1 MPARMAARPVGE
13 RTDVQTKVDLQEEAE
28 RLAGGGVSEETP
40 VAKETELLAG
50 TLLRAVNRVQSKGST
65 VRLVVPRAPEVT
77 YEVGMELPEDE
88 LLEVEEYL
96 QNNGYIVPVD
106 IGLTRGTYTITP
118 AGLEWLDM
126 DVSEPLEALDQEA
139 TGPLEWAEPPLATN
153 DTREDI
159 ENRPQGRIPRRLQR
173 EMNKA
178 RKQLE
183 ERSDE
188 RDWWQRMFRG
198 FKT

>member
-1 MPARMAARPVGE
+1 MPARVDARPVGE

-28 RLAGGGVSEETP
+28 LLGGGVSEELP

-50 TLLRAVNRVQSKGST
+50 TLLRAVNRAQSKGST

-77 YEVGMELPEDE
+77 YEVGMELPEDR

-96 QNNGYIVPVD
+96 QGHGYIVPVD

-126 DVSEPLEALDQEA
+126 GASEPLEALDQEA
-139 TGPLEWAEPPLATN
+139 TAPSEWAEPRPATK

-159 ENRPQGRIPRRLQR
+159 VKRPEGLIPRRLQR
-173 EMNKA
+173 ELNKA
-178 RKQLE
+178 RKHLE
-183 ERSDE
+183 EGSKE
-188 RDWWQRMFRG
+188 RGWWRRAFG
-198 FKT
+198 G

>member
-1 MPARMAARPVGE
+1 MPARVDARPVGE

-28 RLAGGGVSEETP
+28 LLGGGVSEESP

-50 TLLRAVNRVQSKGST
+50 TLLRAVNRAQSKGST

-77 YEVGMELPEDE
+77 YEVGMELPEDR

-96 QNNGYIVPVD
+96 QGHGYIVPVD

-118 AGLEWLDM
+118 AGLEWLD
-126 DVSEPLEALDQEA
+126 VGTSEPLEALDQEA
-139 TGPLEWAEPPLATN
+139 TAPSEWSEPRPATK

-159 ENRPQGRIPRRLQR
+159 VKRPEGLIPRRLQR
-173 EMNKA
+173 ELNKA
-178 RKQLE
+178 RKHLE
-183 ERSDE
+183 ERSEE
-188 RDWWQRMFRG
+188 RGWWQRMFG
-198 FKT
+198 G

>member
-1 MPARMAARPVGE
+1 MPATMDARPVGK

-28 RLAGGGVSEETP
+28 LLGGGVSEETP

-50 TLLRAVNRVQSKGST
+50 TLLRAVNRAQAKGST
-65 VRLVVPRAPEVT
+65 VRLVVPRALEVT
-77 YEVGMELPEDE
+77 YEVGMELSEDQ
-88 LLEVEEYL
+88 LLGVEEYL

-126 DVSEPLEALDQEA
+126 GASEPLEALAQEA
-139 TGPLEWAEPPLATN
+139 TGPLEWAEPRPATK

-159 ENRPQGRIPRRLQR
+159 VKRPQGRIPRRLWR
-173 EMNKA
+173 EMKEA

-183 ERSDE
+183 ERSEE
-188 RDWWQRMFRG
+188 RDWWQRMLG
-198 FKT
+198 G

>member
-1 MPARMAARPVGE
+1 MPATMDARPVGK

-28 RLAGGGVSEETP
+28 LLGGGVSEETP
-40 VAKETELLAG
+40 VAKEIELLAG
-50 TLLRAVNRVQSKGST
+50 TLLRAVNRAQAKGST
-65 VRLVVPRAPEVT
+65 VRLVVPRALEVT
-77 YEVGMELPEDE
+77 YEVGMELSEDQ
-88 LLEVEEYL
+88 LLGVEEYL

-126 DVSEPLEALDQEA
+126 GASEPLEALDQEA
-139 TGPLEWAEPPLATN
+139 TGPLEWAEPRPATK

-159 ENRPQGRIPRRLQR
+159 VKRPQGRIPRRLWR
-173 EMNKA
+173 EMKEA

-183 ERSDE
+183 ERSEE
-188 RDWWQRMFRG
+188 RDWWQRMLG
-198 FKT
+198 G

>member
-1 MPARMAARPVGE
+1 MSARMDAPPVGE

-28 RLAGGGVSEETP
+28 LPGGGVSQETP

-50 TLLRAVNRVQSKGST
+50 TLLRAVNRAQSKGST

-77 YEVGMELPEDE
+77 YEVGMELPEDQ
-88 LLEVEEYL
+88 LLEIEEYL
-96 QNNGYIVPVD
+96 QGHGYIVPVD
-106 IGLTRGTYTITP
+106 IGLTSGTYTITP
-118 AGLEWLDM
+118 AGLEWLD
-126 DVSEPLEALDQEA
+126 VGTSEPLEALDQEA
-139 TGPLEWAEPPLATN
+139 TAPSEWSEPRPATK

-159 ENRPQGRIPRRLQR
+159 VKRPEGLIPRRLWR

-183 ERSDE
+183 ERSEE
-188 RDWWQRMFRG
+188 RDWWQKMFRG

>member
-1 MPARMAARPVGE
+1 MPATMDARPVGK

-28 RLAGGGVSEETP
+28 LLGGGVSEETP

-50 TLLRAVNRVQSKGST
+50 TLLRAVNRAQSKGST

-77 YEVGMELPEDE
+77 YEVGMELPEDR

-96 QNNGYIVPVD
+96 QGHGYIVPVD

-126 DVSEPLEALDQEA
+126 GASEPLEALAQEA
-139 TGPLEWAEPPLATN
+139 TGPLEWAEPRPATK

-159 ENRPQGRIPRRLQR
+159 VKRPQGRIPRRLWR
-173 EMNKA
+173 EMNEA

-183 ERSDE
+183 ERSEE
-188 RDWWQRMFRG
+188 RDWWQRMLG
-198 FKT
+198 G

>member
-1 MPARMAARPVGE
+1 MPARIDARPDGE

-28 RLAGGGVSEETP
+28 LPGGGVSEETP

-50 TLLRAVNRVQSKGST
+50 TLLRAVNRAQAKGST
-65 VRLVVPRAPEVT
+65 VRLVVPRALEVT
-77 YEVGMELPEDE
+77 YEVGMELPEDH
-88 LLEVEEYL
+88 LLEAEEYL

-106 IGLTRGTYTITP
+106 IGLMRGTYTITP

-126 DVSEPLEALDQEA
+126 DASEPLEALDQEA
-139 TGPLEWAEPPLATN
+139 TGPLEWAEPPPAIK

-159 ENRPQGRIPRRLQR
+159 VKRPQGLIPRRLWR

-183 ERSDE
+183 DRSEE
-188 RDWWQRMFRG
+188 RDWWQKMFGG

>member
-1 MPARMAARPVGE
+1 MPARIDARPDGE

-28 RLAGGGVSEETP
+28 LPGVGVSEETP

-50 TLLRAVNRVQSKGST
+50 TLLRAVNRTQAKGST
-65 VRLVVPRAPEVT
+65 VRLVVPRALEVT
-77 YEVGMELPEDE
+77 YEVGMELPEDR

-106 IGLTRGTYTITP
+106 IGLTRGTYTITL

-126 DVSEPLEALDQEA
+126 DASEPLEALDQEA
-139 TGPLEWAEPPLATN
+139 TGPLERAEPPPATK

-159 ENRPQGRIPRRLQR
+159 VKRPEGLIPRRLWR
-173 EMNKA
+173 EMNMA

-183 ERSDE
+183 ERSEE

>member
-1 MPARMAARPVGE
+1 MPATMDARPVGK

-28 RLAGGGVSEETP
+28 LLGGGVSEETP

-50 TLLRAVNRVQSKGST
+50 TLLRAVNRAQAKGST
-65 VRLVVPRAPEVT
+65 VRLVVPRALEVT
-77 YEVGMELPEDE
+77 YEVGMELSEDQ
-88 LLEVEEYL
+88 LLGVEEYL

-126 DVSEPLEALDQEA
+126 GASEPLEALAQEA
-139 TGPLEWAEPPLATN
+139 TGPLEWAEPRPATK

-159 ENRPQGRIPRRLQR
+159 VKRPQGRIPRRLWR
-173 EMNKA
+173 EMNEA

-183 ERSDE
+183 ERSEE
-188 RDWWQRMFRG
+188 RDWWQRMLG
-198 FKT
+198 G